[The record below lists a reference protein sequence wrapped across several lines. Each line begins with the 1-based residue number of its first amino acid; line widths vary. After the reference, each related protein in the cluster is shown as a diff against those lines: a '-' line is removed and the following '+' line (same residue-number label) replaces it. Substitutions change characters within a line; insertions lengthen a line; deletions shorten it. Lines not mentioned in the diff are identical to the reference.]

1 METAMKRICLAVV
14 VFALAGCQT
23 QQQGAVLTPV
33 APAVSPQQP
42 APPIAAAVSA
52 GPLTRAAVET
62 YMDAQESDLRSYLR
76 GQGVLVARRGDGL
89 LVNIPNDKL
98 FDKMELT
105 AWGNAVITSVS
116 QVFAHYDHSAVEVDA
131 YTDSTGTDQEN
142 LSLSQKRAKIVSDA
156 LAQKGVAPA
165 RLTASGLGATNP
177 KVTDTRD
184 PRNRRIELKI
194 TPTPS
199 G

>member
-1 METAMKRICLAVV
+1 M
-14 VFALAGCQT
+14 
-23 QQQGAVLTPV
+23 
-33 APAVSPQQP
+33 
-42 APPIAAAVSA
+42 
-52 GPLTRAAVET
+52 
-62 YMDAQESDLRSYLR
+62 
-76 GQGVLVARRGDGL
+76 
-89 LVNIPNDKL
+89 
-98 FDKMELT
+98 
-105 AWGNAVITSVS
+105 
-116 QVFAHYDHSAVEVDA
+116 FAHYDHSAVEVDA

-142 LSLSQKRAKIVSDA
+142 LSLSQKRTKIVSDA